1 MSHTLKSLDDA
12 VVARI
17 PRLNI
22 PDLNGDNEK
31 EEDENDDDS
40 LLVSNN
46 NDGIIREHDPLPSSP
61 LFRTPPQLQT
71 RGMMTPDTSTA
82 TTRKSKSAQ
91 HNLDWPF
98 QEEGHSSSSWV
109 LGYDN
114 DDDEGYDDNDDDD
127 DENQIP
133 APVVSVGLL
142 TNSSAQNLQAL
153 LEQAAPHQATSRRG
167 SMGRRDS
174 TRSLKETTGDRV
186 FAAPKYATAMFRLM
200 FCLFSCLVG
209 LLYFGGADFW
219 PPAVGGHGNTKN
231 CWDLGSVGA
240 TVLDSDFD
248 HRNNVLRRY
257 YLLQASYHFHS
268 AAFHVLTSLLLWFV
282 SATSKTKDNSS
293 NQFLFLGFIPSG
305 MLSLS
310 NVRSFFQ
317 HCFSIA
323 VILVT
328 YLFSST
334 RRLGTIAMFA
344 FDASSLFLHLLQ
356 LGINAPKQ
364 QGATTS
370 KLTIPTSPASI
381 RILHRVVVIPAF
393 CYARFY
399 VFPFVVAYSALE
411 ESQDWLRQLENML
424 IPGTAQ
430 YIHGFFVVAFLL
442 FLVMNL
448 IYFGRLLNHP
458 HVMEAQT

>member
-1 MSHTLKSLDDA
+1 MNPNDTTTPATPTPNSKQHSNWLFHD
-12 VVARI
+12 
-17 PRLNI
+17 
-22 PDLNGDNEK
+22 
-31 EEDENDDDS
+31 EDQNS
-40 LLVSNN
+40 SNW
-46 NDGIIREHDPLPSSP
+46 
-61 LFRTPPQLQT
+61 
-71 RGMMTPDTSTA
+71 A
-82 TTRKSKSAQ
+82 
-91 HNLDWPF
+91 
-98 QEEGHSSSSWV
+98 
-109 LGYDN
+109 LGYD
-114 DDDEGYDDNDDDD
+114 DGDDEGNDDNDDD
-127 DENQIP
+127 NRIP
-133 APVVSVGLL
+133 APIVSAGLL

-153 LEQAAPHQATSRRG
+153 LEQAVPHQASSRRG
-167 SMGRRDS
+167 SSLARKDS
-174 TRSLKETTGDRV
+174 SRSLTEMGTGDRV

-209 LLYFGGADFW
+209 LYYFGGADFW
-219 PPAVGGHGNTKN
+219 PPALGGHGTTKN

-240 TVLDSDFD
+240 TVMDSDFD
-248 HRNNVLRRY
+248 HRNYVLRRY

-282 SATSKTKDNSS
+282 SATSKNKENCS
-293 NQFLFLGFIPSG
+293 NESTFFGIIPSG
-305 MLSLS
+305 MLTLS

-323 VILVT
+323 TILVT

-334 RRLGTIAMFA
+334 RRLGAIAMFA

-364 QGATTS
+364 QKGEKPK
-370 KLTIPTSPASI
+370 KLTIPSSPSSI
-381 RILHRVVVIPAF
+381 RVLHRLVVVPAF

-399 VFPFVVAYSALE
+399 IFPFVVAYSALE

-442 FLVMNL
+442 FLLMNFV
-448 IYFGRLLNHP
+448 YFWRLLNHP